1 MSIKFVDRGI
11 FNSFLRFFYSTS
23 DHDLKNIDKSV
34 EMSCY
39 GAVIL
44 MSFPFASLRTAMY
57 CWSEEFQTHNKLLQN
72 WILKAIMLS

>member
-1 MSIKFVDRGI
+1 MVKQDIKHELKRKCRLNLWIEKFLTL
-11 FNSFLRFFYSTS
+11 FLRFFYSTS

-57 CWSEEFQTHNKLLQN
+57 C
-72 WILKAIMLS
+72 